1 MVDAEGT
8 IHITRLSDER
18 APEPWMYDV
27 TFAAYNTPGGSVPLR
42 RVIGDDDLKRLLGD
56 GVGVLPQFLGDAM
69 TTARAVGWAAIPNVR
84 LTEQRRRSL
93 GL

>member
-1 MVDAEGT
+1 MVEAEGT

-27 TFAAYNTPGGSVPLR
+27 TFAAYNTPGGSMPLR
-42 RVIGDDDLKRLLGD
+42 RVIGDDDLEWLLT

-69 TTARAVGWAAIPNVR
+69 KTARAVGWAAIPNVR
-84 LTEQRRRSL
+84 LTERRRRLL

>member
-1 MVDAEGT
+1 MVEAEGT
-8 IHITRLSDER
+8 IHITRLSDDR

-42 RVIGDDDLKRLLGD
+42 RVIGDGDLKRLLGD

-69 TTARAVGWAAIPNVR
+69 KTARAVGWAAIPNVR

>member
-1 MVDAEGT
+1 MVEAEGT

-42 RVIGDDDLKRLLGD
+42 RVIGDDDLKRFLGD
-56 GVGVLPQFLGDAM
+56 GVGVLPQFLDDAVK
-69 TTARAVGWAAIPNVR
+69 TSRAVGWAAIPNVR

>member
-1 MVDAEGT
+1 MVEAEGT

-18 APEPWMYDV
+18 APEPWTYDV

-42 RVIGDDDLKRLLGD
+42 RAIGDDDLKRLLGD

-69 TTARAVGWAAIPNVR
+69 KTARVVGGAATPNVPS
-84 LTEQRRRSL
+84 TEQRRRSL